1 MLRRLAILS
10 VFLLSL
16 SGVVPAAVACALFL
30 QGADC
35 CPSGQPCEPAGTP
48 TIIVSNGAPCCAV
61 APAPMRSVAAVSSQ
75 NDRRADNLPAPDH
88 WVVLAHEFPDIDPSP
103 MELTVFPLALPR
115 QLDQQQTYLLTGRL
129 RL

>member
-1 MLRRLAILS
+1 MLRRLATLC

-16 SGVVPAAVACALFL
+16 SGVVPATVACALFL

-48 TIIVSNGAPCCAV
+48 TIVVSNGAPCCAV
-61 APAPMRSVAAVSSQ
+61 ELAPTRSVAAVSSQ
-75 NDRRADNLPAPDH
+75 NDRRADDLPAPDH
-88 WVVLAHEFPDIDPSP
+88 WVGLAHSLPDIDPSP
-103 MELTVFPLALPR
+103 IELTLFPSAPPR